1 MAMSHP
7 YLTQQQ
13 FPAALQAANI
23 PLNPATYAHLLSQ
36 QQLSQQQGPFS
47 FMNQGKN
54 VGQIL
59 MHARPSRRMQRI
71 SCHLVAHGKLSLP
84 KT

>member
-36 QQLSQQQGPFS
+36 QQLGQQQAPFS

-54 VGQIL
+54 HV
-59 MHARPSRRMQRI
+59 S
-71 SCHLVAHGKLSLP
+71 
-84 KT
+84 